1 LLRTTQEGDLVD
13 LAIGGSVSRDEIF
26 DLCNKVK
33 DAFGAGKPVRL
44 DGSQADGLTPI
55 LAQVI
60 LAAGKA
66 ASEGGQSFTL
76 VSPSAAMIDA
86 FQGFGLFAD
95 LMTIPME

>member
-13 LAIGGSVSRDEIF
+13 LAIGGSASRDEIF

-33 DAFGAGKPVRL
+33 DAFGAGEPVRL
-44 DGSQADGLTPI
+44 NASEADGLTPI

-60 LAAGKA
+60 LSAGKA
-66 ASEGGQSFTL
+66 AREGGPTFTL
-76 VSPSAAMIDA
+76 VSPSGAMIDS